1 MQEFDITV
9 NTVGDHPKQIEKLH
23 VPEGTTFLKIAMD
36 MQEKYKELY
45 PDVIMLVLYNGKLR
59 ELNKKVNED
68 GSVAFVSVRDRDG
81 KRTYRR
87 SVTIMMQK
95 AVDNLWGKDNVRVR
109 VYYSLGNGYYCEL
122 KGTKCTQDKIKA
134 LDEEWCVLCS
144 RIFRLPRRAQK
155 RIKPK
160 KCSVILE

>member
-1 MQEFDITV
+1 MQEFYITV
-9 NTVGDHPKQIEKLH
+9 KTTGDHPEQIEKLR

-81 KRTYRR
+81 KRTYR
-87 SVTIMMQK
+87 
-95 AVDNLWGKDNVRVR
+95 
-109 VYYSLGNGYYCEL
+109 
-122 KGTKCTQDKIKA
+122 
-134 LDEEWCVLCS
+134 
-144 RIFRLPRRAQK
+144 
-155 RIKPK
+155 
-160 KCSVILE
+160 